1 MKQISNDQHFKLA
14 DRSIVGRHQKR
25 TKRFTSFE
33 RVLNSIFVF
42 LYRINFLPIF
52 GIGKRMIVIE
62 TEGRITG
69 KKRRK
74 PVLYYTFHTGK
85 LTLYSARGKQS
96 DWFKN
101 IFATEDTILKIQKGF
116 ERIQVKANLIES
128 EDEKYNHLKYW
139 FENYNSARVIFGY
152 EKKKH
157 GDVYETQEFK
167 DIIDMI
173 EFVQLVPTEK

>member
-1 MKQISNDQHFKLA
+1 
-14 DRSIVGRHQKR
+14 
-25 TKRFTSFE
+25 
-33 RVLNSIFVF
+33 
-42 LYRINFLPIF
+42 
-52 GIGKRMIVIE
+52 
-62 TEGRITG
+62 

-85 LTLYSARGKQS
+85 LTLYSARGKKS

-101 IFATEDTILKIQKGF
+101 IFATEDAILKIQRGF
-116 ERIQVKANLIES
+116 KRMQVKAILIES

-139 FENYNSARVIFGY
+139 FENYMSARVIFGY

-157 GDVYETQEFK
+157 GDMYDTQEFK

-173 EFVQLVPTEK
+173 EFVQLIPIENKKKIGLNFI